1 MDNLL
6 QALPVAIIGA
16 GPAGLMAAEA
26 LASHGITAHVFD
38 AMPSVGRKFLLA
50 GIGGLNLTHSDPP
63 EQFLSRYG
71 ASAANLTAA
80 VQGFDA
86 AALRAWAEGLG
97 IATFVG
103 TSGRVFPQ
111 GMKAAPLL
119 RAWLHRLRTSG
130 VKFHPRHR
138 WLGWGADDAGP
149 RTPHSPH
156 SPYSL
161 RFATPHGETVIHAH
175 AVVLALG
182 GASWSKLGSDG
193 TWQPWLSERGVA
205 IHPMKPA
212 NCGFDVAGGWSEHLR
227 TRFAG
232 HALKPLRLSFTPPD
246 GRPFAQQGECILT
259 QTGLEGGLIYAASA
273 LLRDT
278 IDTHGSATFTVDLLP
293 NHDAA
298 RVLAEV
304 SHPRGKRSQGSHL
317 QSRLGLTGLKVALLH
332 ERLTREQ
339 IADPAT
345 LAAQI
350 KALPITLSAARPLDE
365 AISTAGGVQFAGLD
379 QGLMLRALP
388 GIFFAG
394 EMLDWEAPTG
404 GYLLTACFATGR
416 TAGHAAAQHVAQ
428 LNLG

>member
-26 LASHGITAHVFD
+26 LASKGITAHVFD

-50 GIGGLNLTHSDPP
+50 GIGGLNLTHSEPP

-71 ASAANLTAA
+71 ASAADLTAA
-80 VQGFDA
+80 VQSFDA

-119 RAWLHRLRTSG
+119 RAWLHRLRASG

-138 WLGWGADDAGP
+138 WLGWGADDARP
-149 RTPHSPH
+149 RTPH

-161 RFATPHGETVIHAH
+161 RFATPHGETVIHAR

-246 GRPFAQQGECILT
+246 GRPFAQQGECIVT

-278 IDTHGSATFTVDLLP
+278 IDIHGSATFTVDLLP

-298 RVLAEV
+298 RVLTEV

-345 LAAQI
+345 LATQI

-388 GIFFAG
+388 GLFFAG

-428 LNLG
+428 LNLD